1 MDMERRTSDRLI
13 AKVPTFAVVRP
24 DFSIAGKIVNIHKGG
39 FCFQYI
45 VSGRNLVDAETVGID
60 LFLDNNKLYLH
71 GISCKKIYD
80 IDISRKSLSFNLEC
94 RRCGLQFQNLSQKNT
109 DLLALYLKEF
119 TSGSC
124 GSIIKSSL
132 RRYK

>member
-45 VSGRNLVDAETVGID
+45 VSDRNLVDAETVGID

-80 IDISRKSLSFNLEC
+80 IDAYDSLQ
-94 RRCGLQFQNLSQKNT
+94 RVFQYIDPKHQYF
-109 DLLALYLKEF
+109 D
-119 TSGSC
+119 
-124 GSIIKSSL
+124 SL
-132 RRYK
+132 GY